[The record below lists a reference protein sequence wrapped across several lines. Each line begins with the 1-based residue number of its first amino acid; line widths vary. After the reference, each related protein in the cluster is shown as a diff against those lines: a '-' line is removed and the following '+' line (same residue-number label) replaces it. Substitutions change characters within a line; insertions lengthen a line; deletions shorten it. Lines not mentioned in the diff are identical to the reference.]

1 MLIYNNVTMSDI
13 ERGLLQ
19 WPHQVNDEDEL
30 REILIDNPPRR
41 NSYRVI
47 ISTRWFRRWVANFRK
62 FWFRNN
68 G

>member
-13 ERGLLQ
+13 ERGLLHSN
-19 WPHQVNDEDEL
+19 HQVNDEDEL